1 MKHGIIKA
9 MPEDDEAPE
18 ITEIDT
24 FATPELSPQ
33 AREAIENLVPLLVE
47 PETLIQ
53 GLRFLAQ
60 RIPGFVQLTITEE
73 RSMARTAHLPREVI
87 DIGIDAAG
95 AWDDPRFFLGWTSDD
110 ERREDEVIR
119 RWDSAHREIL
129 VLAKGVYGA
138 NLRRKHERGTRFLNM
153 YAIGRR
159 RARKTDGPGNRLR
172 PYIEEMR
179 KAFVKNRR
187 KKKA

>member
-1 MKHGIIKA
+1 MKHGTMKA
-9 MPEDDEAPE
+9 MADNADAPE
-18 ITEIDT
+18 ITEIET
-24 FATPELSPQ
+24 IGTPELSPE
-33 AREAIENLVPLLVE
+33 AREAFENLVPLLVE

-60 RIPGFVQLTITEE
+60 RIPGFVQLTVTEE
-73 RSMARTAHLPREVI
+73 RSMARTAHLPREAI

-95 AWDDPRFFLGWTSDD
+95 AWDDPKFFLGWTGDD

-119 RWDSAHREIL
+119 RWDGVHREIL
-129 VLAKGVYGA
+129 TLAKGVYGA
-138 NLRRKHERGTRFLNM
+138 NLHRKHARGKRFLNM

-159 RARKTDGPGNRLR
+159 RARENDGPGNRLR

-179 KAFVKNRR
+179 KAFAKNRW
-187 KKKA
+187 KKRT